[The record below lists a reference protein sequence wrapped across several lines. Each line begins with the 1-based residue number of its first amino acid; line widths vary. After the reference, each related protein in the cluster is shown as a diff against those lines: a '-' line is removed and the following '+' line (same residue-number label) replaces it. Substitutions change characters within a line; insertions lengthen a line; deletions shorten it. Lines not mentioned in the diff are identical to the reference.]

1 LAAVASAAAP
11 RGDVAVL
18 VPMELVRIVI
28 SDINDQQVIFLRE
41 SEGDRAFPILIGLFE
56 AMRIDGRVRGE
67 LPPRPLTHDLLKNAI
82 EMLGAEVQDVVIT
95 HLQDHTYFASIRV
108 KKDGELL
115 DIDSRPSDAI
125 ALAVHY
131 DPFLPIYV
139 EDTVLEE
146 VAS

>member
-1 LAAVASAAAP
+1 
-11 RGDVAVL
+11 
-18 VPMELVRIVI
+18 MELVRIVI
-28 SDINDQQVIFLRE
+28 SEINDQQVIFLRE
-41 SEGDRAFPILIGLFE
+41 VEGERAFPILIGLFE
-56 AMRIDGRVRGE
+56 ATSIDRRVRGE
-67 LPPRPLTHDLLKNAI
+67 LPPRPLTHDLLKSAI
-82 EMLGAEVQDVVIT
+82 EVLGGEVQDVVIT

-108 KKDGELL
+108 RKDGELV

-131 DPFLPIYV
+131 DPYLPIYV